1 MTVDSNFQGFIL
13 SNKSSVPSALL
24 LSLQILTGN
33 LCCSSQ
39 GKNFKAN
46 EHQRSSERRRI
57 GSFHIR
63 LSYVKKKKKK
73 RRFISEWMGLT
84 HLSTAACFT
93 QSSSLP
99 EHACFLSGKCPV
111 LLCQLLFSWKRRAY
125 SNVLLLQSYNFLWR
139 FSTFS
144 CFLAHWTLATSNRMK
159 IFLVVEA
166 G

>member
-46 EHQRSSERRRI
+46 EHQRSSERGRT

-73 RRFISEWMGLT
+73 LFYLWMDGTYSSLHSCLLYIVLQLAWACMFSEWEM
-84 HLSTAACFT
+84 S
-93 QSSSLP
+93 
-99 EHACFLSGKCPV
+99 CPV
-111 LLCQLLFSWKRRAY
+111 MSAPFLLKKKNQHQCSLTELWFSEQW
-125 SNVLLLQSYNFLWR
+125 

-144 CFLAHWTLATSNRMK
+144 CFAAHCTLAISNRMK
-159 IFLVVEA
+159 IFIVVET